1 MKSSARGPFF
11 AALLAHAGAGCG
23 YQLAHAPHDPLGP
36 FAVSLGPIHAP
47 DAALAAEAEEGA
59 RAELA
64 RAGELGGRGATSEI
78 ELTLLRVDEASEG
91 VALASPDLPLARAV
105 RVIVTGRARLRRA
118 GSTTSERDTGDVR
131 VTDAAARASST
142 PAALVVRDEAGRAAA
157 RRLGALLVRR
167 LLGFP
172 EPGEP

>member
-1 MKSSARGPFF
+1 MKSSSWARVLAG
-11 AALLAHAGAGCG
+11 LLACASPGCG
-23 YQLAHAPHDPLGP
+23 YQLAHAPRDPLGP
-36 FAVSLGPIHAP
+36 FAVSIGPIHAP

-78 ELTLLRVDEASEG
+78 ELTLLRVDETSEG
-91 VALASPDLPLARAV
+91 VALASPNLPLARAV
-105 RVIVTGRARLRRA
+105 RVMVTGRARLHRA
-118 GSTTSERDTGDVR
+118 GSSASERDTGDVR
-131 VTDAAARASST
+131 VTDATARAPST
-142 PAALVVRDEAGRAAA
+142 QASFVGRDEAGRAAA

-172 EPGEP
+172 EPSEP